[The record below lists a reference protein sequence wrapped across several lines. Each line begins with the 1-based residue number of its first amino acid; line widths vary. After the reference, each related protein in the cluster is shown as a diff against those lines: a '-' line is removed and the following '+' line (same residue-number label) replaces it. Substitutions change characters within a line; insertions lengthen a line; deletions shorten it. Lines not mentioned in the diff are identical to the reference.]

1 MFKPEKIPGI
11 VANFYNGMAAK
22 GFSGLY
28 QRLAKGIVSEIKSGN
43 ILDIGTGPGYLPIE
57 IARLNGQLN
66 ITGIDLSSRMIN
78 IAKENA
84 RSAKKE
90 IAEFEVAD
98 AHELP
103 FSNDSFDLVF
113 SSMSFHHWRD
123 RDMVFKEIIR
133 VLKNNCSAYIWD
145 FRKDVT
151 GKEFRKTIMSNSF
164 YGRYLSLA
172 LKFHGLK
179 TDEWKSL
186 SSRFP
191 VKWNGALLCLT
202 LRKND

>member
-1 MFKPEKIPGI
+1 MVKPEKIPGI
-11 VANFYNGMAAK
+11 VASFYNGMAAK

-28 QRLAKGIVSEIKSGN
+28 QRLAEEIVTEIKSGN

-57 IARLNGQLN
+57 IARLNSQLN
-66 ITGIDLSSRMIN
+66 ITGIDLSTRMIN

-84 RSAKKE
+84 RSAKIE
-90 IAEFEVAD
+90 IAKFEVAD

-103 FSNDSFDLVF
+103 FSNDSFDFVF

-123 RDMVFKEIIR
+123 KEQVFKEIIR
-133 VLKNNCSAYIWD
+133 VLKNDCSAYIWD
-145 FRKDVT
+145 FRRDVT
-151 GKEFRKTIMSNSF
+151 RKEFRKTIMSNSF

-172 LKFHGLK
+172 LRFHGLRS
-179 TDEWKSL
+179 DEWKSL

-191 VKWNGALLCLT
+191 VKWNGALICLT